1 MAVNGREEFNAGV
14 FENETIDIA
23 HYLGIIKRYAFR
35 IVSLAIAF
43 TILVALLVMRM
54 TPMFTST
61 TTILVEAEKANV
73 VSIEEVYGLDTK
85 RKDYMQTQFE
95 ILQSRQIAE
104 RTVESLSLYNN
115 EEFMPVDEGPSLFN
129 ELKARVVEALPFLPQ
144 EEPKDLTEEQI
155 LAAKKRK
162 ATSLLMS
169 ALTVEMVDNTQVMR
183 ITITTESP
191 TLSAELANAVADV
204 YIENYLQAKLDM
216 TAKATSFLTDSLEG
230 LKQKLTVAERNLA
243 KFYEQNQVVNIDG
256 VVGLAAD
263 ELEQLSKQ
271 LLDAQ
276 TALKLN
282 AVIYRQTRNDVSLED
297 IARLPEV
304 LNHPTIRDVR
314 RDEAKAMTRVSELSK
329 VYGPKHPR
337 MIAANA
343 ELSSIRETLSS
354 QIRDLITSITTQYEV
369 SEDRVVQLEQ
379 EVAQAKAEFRSLSA
393 LDNQRRALQRE
404 VDINQQLYNSF
415 FTRLKE
421 TDELGGFESAN
432 ARVLDA
438 ALPKY
443 TPSEP
448 NKKLLIGAAFVFSM
462 GFGVFLAIAMET
474 LNSGIRSVEDV
485 ERKLGQRML
494 GLIPWLPHKKKT
506 DLPIRSFFD
515 GKKHQF
521 AESVRTLRTSLSLLN
536 LDKEQQAIMVTSSV
550 PKEGKTT
557 VSINLAFAL
566 GQLDKT
572 ILIDADLRRPSVG
585 KQFGIPNYQPGVAN
599 LILKSHTFDEC
610 LVQDEESKIDI
621 LSAGTIPS
629 NPQELLADKGFGEL
643 IAQLKTQ
650 YKYVVVDTA
659 PTQAVSDSMVIA
671 NSCDSVI
678 YVVRADSTSE
688 KLINNGLS
696 RFLQV
701 GHRLDGVV
709 LNQVDLR
716 KSGAAQRYAGF
727 YDQYGYTSHKDS

>member
-1 MAVNGREEFNAGV
+1 MAVNSREELNAGV

-35 IVSLAIAF
+35 IISLAIAF

-54 TPMFTST
+54 TPMYTST
-61 TTILVEAEKANV
+61 TTILVEADKANV

-104 RTVESLSLYNN
+104 RTVESLSLWNN
-115 EEFMPVDEGPSLFN
+115 EDFMPAKEEPGIVDQIKASL
-129 ELKARVVEALPFLPQ
+129 LEALPFLPQ
-144 EEPKDLTEEQI
+144 EDPKELTEEQV

-169 ALTVEMVDNTQVMR
+169 ALSVEMVDNTQVMR
-183 ITITTESP
+183 ITVTTESP
-191 TLSAELANAVADV
+191 QLSAELANAVTDV

-216 TAKATSFLTDSLEG
+216 TAKATSFLTESLEG
-230 LKQKLTVAERNLA
+230 LKQKLDVAERNLA
-243 KFYEQNQVVNIDG
+243 KFYEENQVVNIDG
-256 VVGLAAD
+256 VVGLASE

-282 AVIYRQTRNDVSLED
+282 AVIYKQTRNDVSLDD

-314 RDEAKAMTRVSELSK
+314 RDEAKAMTRVSELSN

-343 ELSSIRETLSS
+343 ELSSIRTTLSG
-354 QIRDLITSITTQYEV
+354 QIRDLIRSITTQYEV
-369 SEDRVVQLEQ
+369 SEDRVAQLER
-379 EVAQAKAEFRSLSA
+379 EVSRAKAEFRDLSG
-393 LDNQRRALQRE
+393 LDNQRKALQRE

-432 ARVLDA
+432 ARVLDE
-438 ALPKY
+438 ALPNY
-443 TPSEP
+443 VPSKP
-448 NKKLLIGAAFVFSM
+448 NKKLLIGAAFVFSI

-506 DLPIRSFFD
+506 DLPVRSFFD

-585 KQFGIPNYQPGVAN
+585 KQFNVPNYQPGVAN
-599 LILKSHTFDEC
+599 LILKSHTLDEC
-610 LVQDEESKIDI
+610 LVRDEESNIDI

-629 NPQELLADKGFGEL
+629 NPQELLSDKGFNEL
-643 IAQLKTQ
+643 IELLKTQ
-650 YKYVVVDTA
+650 YKYVVIDTA
-659 PTQAVSDSMVIA
+659 PTQAVSDSMLIA

-727 YDQYGYTSHKDS
+727 YDQYGYTSHKNS